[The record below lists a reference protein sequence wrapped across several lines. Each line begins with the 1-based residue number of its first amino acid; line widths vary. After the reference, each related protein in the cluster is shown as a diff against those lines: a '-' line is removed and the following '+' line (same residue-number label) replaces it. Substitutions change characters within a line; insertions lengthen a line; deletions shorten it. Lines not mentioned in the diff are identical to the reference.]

1 MQAAINSRKVKGEA
15 IITALLFLAATASAF
30 TLIERDGLQTSCSDI
45 TRPSGQAS
53 CDPGYCR
60 DGECVYTVPLS
71 FAGGGYCQCQTTT
84 TTTLRTCHLDQN
96 TGRCAGLCRTG
107 QCTYVPSLVAAGAGS
122 CSCQTATTTTEPT
135 CQYSE
140 DRGACVGQC
149 SRGLSCVEV
158 DAYKCSCQSTTTSS
172 TATTLKLVAPPVTLQ
187 LDSDGDGIADPKD
200 VCPKTPDPYQKDSD
214 IHCPAAGL
222 ACFAKPD
229 GIGDACDN
237 CPGAYNPD
245 QNDTDYGCLG
255 AGSNKEGA
263 QVQTVCNKVYDGV
276 GDACDNC
283 PKRYNP
289 GQADADKDGV
299 GDACDNC
306 PNNYNP
312 DQKDSDMKVAKT
324 SAKDNLEVN
333 VAELGPGDKQQIT
346 AAQSALLASGGKQQP
361 PVTLTMSKLT
371 VMVLPDPDGIGDACD
386 NCPYA
391 ANKGQEDADKDGV
404 GDACD
409 NLPKCFNPKQ
419 TTTNTDG
426 DQNPDECDSCPSD
439 PTDRCSCSGTPKLP
453 SSFDWRN
460 VNGRN
465 YMTSVKAQA
474 PCGSCWAM
482 AIVGSMEA
490 NYNIEHNTQANLDLS
505 EQYLVADCFTGGNC
519 GGCWPHNALPYVKTS
534 GISDEACYPY
544 TGVNSACNRCGNWNA
559 KLWSLDSWTKYSDK
573 SVNEVK
579 SLIFCKGPVGACNS
593 DHCVI
598 FMGWDDASGTW
609 TIKNSW
615 GTGWGTNGYANP
627 PYTGDP
633 WWSIMKN
640 YVFTVKG
647 TKKI

>member
-1 MQAAINSRKVKGEA
+1 MKG
-15 IITALLFLAATASAF
+15 IIVLAAVLTLASAASAF
-30 TLIERDGLQTSCSDI
+30 TLIEQQISCSSI
-45 TRPSGQAS
+45 TRPNGQAS

-60 DGECVYTVPLS
+60 DGECVYKVPLS

-84 TTTLRTCHLDQN
+84 TTTLQACHLDKR
-96 TGRCAGLCRTG
+96 TGACAGYCRSG
-107 QCTYVPSLVAAGAGS
+107 LCTYVPSLAAAGAGS
-122 CSCQTATTTTEPT
+122 CSCQTTTTTTEPS
-135 CQYSE
+135 CYYSE

-158 DAYKCSCQSTTTSS
+158 GAYKCSCGQETTT
-172 TATTLKLVAPPVTLQ
+172 TTTLKKLVVVPVTL
-187 LDSDGDGIADPKD
+187 LVDSDGDGTPDSKD
-200 VCPKTPDPYQKDSD
+200 DCPKTPNKDQKDSD
-214 IHCPAAGL
+214 GYCPSAAI

-237 CPGAYNPD
+237 CPGVYNPD
-245 QNDTDYGCLG
+245 QNDTDWSCLG
-255 AGSNKEGA
+255 ANSKKGGA
-263 QVQTVCNKVYDGV
+263 DAQATCTRVYDGV

-283 PKRYNP
+283 PKKYNP
-289 GQADADKDGV
+289 GQADTDKDGI

-306 PNNYNP
+306 PDDYNP
-312 DQKDSDMKVAKT
+312 DQKDSDIKVAKL
-324 SAKDNLEVN
+324 SMKDNAAVEV
-333 VAELGPGDKQQIT
+333 ASLSIEDKKLVTQGQASLFVKDSPPKPSVTVVLST
-346 AAQSALLASGGKQQP
+346 AS
-361 PVTLTMSKLT
+361 
-371 VMVLPDPDGIGDACD
+371 VMILPDPDGIGDACD

-391 ANKGQEDADKDGV
+391 ANKDQNDSDLDGI

-409 NLPKCFNPKQ
+409 NLPRCKNPKQ
-419 TTTNTDG
+419 TMTDADG
-426 DQNPDECDSCPSD
+426 DKIPDECDPCPSD

-453 SSFDWRN
+453 SAFDWRN
-460 VNGRN
+460 VNGKD

-482 AIVGSMEA
+482 SIVGSMEA

-505 EQYLVADCFTGGNC
+505 EQYLVSDCFTGGNC
-519 GGCWPHNALPYVKTS
+519 GGCWPHNALPYVKS
-534 GISDEACYPY
+534 NGISDEACYPY
-544 TGVNSACNRCGNWNA
+544 LGVNSACNRCANWNT
-559 KLWSLDSWTKYSDK
+559 KLWSLDSWVKYNDK
-573 SVNEVK
+573 SVNDVK
-579 SLIFCKGPVGACNS
+579 SLIYCKGPVGACNS

-598 FMGWDDASGTW
+598 FMGWNDASGTW